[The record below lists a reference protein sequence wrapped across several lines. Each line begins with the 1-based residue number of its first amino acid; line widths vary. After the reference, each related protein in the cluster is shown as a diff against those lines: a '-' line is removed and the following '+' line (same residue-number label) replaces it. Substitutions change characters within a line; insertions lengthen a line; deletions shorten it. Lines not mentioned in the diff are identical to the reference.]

1 MYLSLY
7 RKSVQQ
13 TLHIHKQKIPYISTS
28 LILPKSSSRSHE
40 LPATTFLSD
49 RPPKQVSERKPMRKD
64 PLQARRLIE
73 QKAMQR
79 ASSGTRPRQPHHC
92 LASISNFFP
101 QRLATQSADSHN
113 VTRVEEVCQNLVRGP
128 DRSPS
133 CHICRRGMPDLVSR
147 SNHPSIMHTTR
158 VEEVCRNLV
167 RCSNRLEIAI

>member
-92 LASISNFFP
+92 LASISNFFHKDLRRRA
-101 QRLATQSADSHN
+101 QTATMSH
-113 VTRVEEVCQNLVRGP
+113 VLKRCVKTSFAVRIAPHHAIFVEEVCQT
-128 DRSPS
+128 S
-133 CHICRRGMPDLVSR
+133 
-147 SNHPSIMHTTR
+147 
-158 VEEVCRNLV
+158 
-167 RCSNRLEIAI
+167 